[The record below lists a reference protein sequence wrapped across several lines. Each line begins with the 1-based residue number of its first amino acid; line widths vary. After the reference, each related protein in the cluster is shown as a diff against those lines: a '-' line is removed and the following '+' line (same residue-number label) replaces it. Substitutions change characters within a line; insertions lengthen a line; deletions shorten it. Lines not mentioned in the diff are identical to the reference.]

1 MQKKTTTTTT
11 TKHNITSRAAAFNLL
26 LVYFQTKFRNST
38 ILLLYRLLVS
48 SLLHSRTEKIS
59 SFYIMSESIYSLNLK
74 KQLKNNNSCDATL
87 LTKPIFDFHRVIKY
101 CYGSDLRSLMI
112 TKKTHR
118 LDPSPLWFYIMIW
131 LTLKLRRAVTKY
143 QELQPIDRGKSPIK
157 SDNNLLLLFFFY
169 KKRLK
174 DIVLILD

>member
-1 MQKKTTTTTT
+1 
-11 TKHNITSRAAAFNLL
+11 
-26 LVYFQTKFRNST
+26 
-38 ILLLYRLLVS
+38 
-48 SLLHSRTEKIS
+48 
-59 SFYIMSESIYSLNLK
+59 MSESIYSLN
-74 KQLKNNNSCDATL
+74 LKNNNSCDATL

-143 QELQPIDRGKSPIK
+143 QELQPIDRGKKISLK
-157 SDNNLLLLFFFY
+157 SDNNLLLLFFFLQ
-169 KKRLK
+169 KAIKRYSFDLGLK
-174 DIVLILD
+174 RHQILNAMFEHVLTITFKTFMN